1 MIRWYQILALDALR
15 WDLQRRLATL
25 VDDILDHLI
34 DNGIMRSDDI
44 AYTRIRGSQ
53 PFSSDGVDELLKFLI
68 TAGAGRESAE
78 GTFSVFCTILRERVG
93 LAHLAE
99 SLQQQAK
106 KCEETM
112 LEGDEGKCDLVRS
125 MESLEELV
133 ERKVAE
139 SQVQTQV
146 NVNRPVQ
153 TCLQILAN
161 HLSSESEYLCSTM
174 DDGSDLSCLT
184 SDIRSCFV
192 PLQAMSEK
200 DAMRVTYQHHRR
212 HSMATA
218 LQQKQHALGVSG
230 SGGRGQ
236 VVHRRDEDEDV
247 HGGKEFVLET
257 AVQLLTGEAA
267 QATSLNHGVC
277 AGRTAAAAAA

>member
-1 MIRWYQILALDALR
+1 MHWYEILALDALR
-15 WDLQRRLATL
+15 LELQRRLATV
-25 VDDILDHLI
+25 VDE
-34 DNGIMRSDDI
+34 
-44 AYTRIRGSQ
+44 T
-53 PFSSDGVDELLKFLI
+53 VDELLDAGIFDRRDLDYVKISTSPTASIDRVNDLI
-68 TAGAGRESAE
+68 KYLLRVERKSRN
-78 GTFSVFCTILRERVG
+78 GTFNVFCSVLRERLG
-93 LAHLAE
+93 LEGIADCLE
-99 SLQQQAK
+99 REAK

-112 LEGDEGKCDLVRS
+112 TEGDVPGCDLVLS
-125 MESLEELV
+125 METLEELV

-139 SQVQTQV
+139 SHANTQV
-146 NVNRPVQ
+146 TESRHVQ
-153 TCLQILAN
+153 TCLQVLREN
-161 HLSSESEYLCSTM
+161 LSSANKFLCNTV
-174 DDGSDLSCLT
+174 DDGGSDLSCLT